1 MLKDS
6 KIQNEISETFEKVRG
21 WINND
26 TLVEMDDFCLDF
38 HAGVGVKN
46 ATSRTNFY
54 KVGAYVEN
62 ESV

>member
-1 MLKDS
+1 
-6 KIQNEISETFEKVRG
+6 
-21 WINND
+21 
-26 TLVEMDDFCLDF
+26 MDDFCLDF
-38 HAGVGVKN
+38 HAGVVAKN